1 MVILTGKI
9 SCSGNGKPMNKLL
22 TIFLSGLLLFS
33 ACSKVKQLT
42 LFGRGKKG
50 YGELM
55 HSDIEKLRMAYQ
67 DGRVQALEELI
78 SIYNDSNQPFDVR
91 IAAGKALAET
101 QHPTAL
107 NAIAKVVSNADA
119 MDITF
124 MEASIELLA
133 EFRENPKAPE
143 AMVQAMHNVEKKSNQ
158 LHLTLVKYLNKVRT
172 KDQLLA
178 LLDLYEVARANL
190 SRTEKLLTETL
201 GALGNEEV
209 IPVLLNIAKD
219 PDVSIGVRNRAVE
232 ILGKK
237 NSTEVVSAFTELLG
251 DPTTNLEVRDFA
263 LNTLAGVKEEKLIL
277 TLLDT
282 YNTGKKQYFSL
293 LNTLMDALG
302 DFDDPEVKLT
312 LSEIALNNDY
322 PLSLRKKAIRKLGQF
337 NDPAVID
344 KLLPLLG
351 EAKNYRL
358 YRPIYSLI
366 DELGMTARYSEERR
380 RLAFRAHKN
389 ATRP

>member
-1 MVILTGKI
+1 
-9 SCSGNGKPMNKLL
+9 MNKLL
-22 TIFLSGLLLFS
+22 TIFLAGLLLFS

-42 LFGRGKKG
+42 LFGKKKG

-55 HSDIEKLRMAYQ
+55 YSDIEKLRMAYQ
-67 DGRVQALEELI
+67 DGRIQALEELI
-78 SIYNDSNQPFDVR
+78 SIYNDANQPFDVR

-107 NAIAKVVSNADA
+107 NAIAKVVANADA

-143 AMVQAMHNVEKKSNQ
+143 AMVQAMHNVENKSNQ
-158 LHLTLVKYLNKVRT
+158 LYMTLVKYLNKVRT

-219 PDVSIGVRNRAVE
+219 PNVSIGVRNRAVE

-237 NSTEVVSAFTELLG
+237 KSTEIIGAFTELLG

-282 YNTGKKQYFSL
+282 YNTGKKQYYSL

-337 NDPAVID
+337 NDPSVID

-351 EAKNYRL
+351 DAKNYRL

-366 DELGMTARYSEERR
+366 EDLGVTDRYSEERR

-389 ATRP
+389 AIRP